1 MTSSSRPV
9 DLDEVAQLVAQL
21 ERDLQRARHG
31 GADLDTLRT
40 EVEQLRIALASDTG
54 PPGDVQETLTGVRQ
68 RLHDLGDELKS
79 EALTGSDYVTRIG
92 RLLGL
97 G

>member
-1 MTSSSRPV
+1 MNDPGSRPV

-21 ERDLQRARHG
+21 ERDLERAREG
-31 GADLDTLRT
+31 DAGLDTLRS
-40 EVEQLRIALASDTG
+40 EVEQLRVALTSDAPTAAVSEG
-54 PPGDVQETLTGVRQ
+54 LHGVRR